1 MFSNAANHYGVKSTR
16 PSLKVKRRAE
26 STDRLVSA
34 REEVISNG
42 PDTSAPSEEEF
53 CIDDHFQQ
61 TLTTLV
67 QKFAEAENELYAL
80 QEWIKRLK
88 DSKSEGK
95 VPTGL
100 VVHHVNTKRRNS
112 QLLHESFDAILRDA
126 ELKLLDTTIE
136 HGILGPQSLKWNKGV
151 CAVRIHWTNGQV
163 SRYERAGQ
171 PQPIVDTTNQHC
183 CSSDRSSRY
192 STSKNWINGQIKT
205 SMAVAVNS
213 KSHNFVSFLS
223 IWTNFHVLRGIHWI
237 SLLISILVLFY
248 RSYLNLW
255 RGCRFF
261 RFFCTAEL
269 ERVICTRTDNFGI
282 CCKQIPLC
290 WQGWCLGWNFSKGN
304 RGSDCYHFTLWP
316 CKCYLISPQTGTQ
329 RLCTMGLRTQSIMP
343 RNWFKTL
350 TTMLH
355 GVNLVIKM
363 RKKVLTHNNSCCSCC
378 CSCMKKN
385 KFATRNH
392 QRPRMLTV
400 FVTDL
405 FYRAFPMLSSFVLL
419 LYHLWRSVSGKLTF
433 LALPSRCLSLVHG
446 HLSMP

>member
-16 PSLKVKRRAE
+16 PSLKLKRRAE

-61 TLTTLV
+61 MLTTLV
-67 QKFAEAENELYAL
+67 QKFAKAENELYAL

-112 QLLHESFDAILRDA
+112 QLLQESFDAILRDA

-171 PQPIVDTTNQHC
+171 PQPIIDTTNQHC

-237 SLLISILVLFY
+237 SLLINILVLFY

-363 RKKVLTHNNSCCSCC
+363 RNKCWHITIVVVLVVALVWKK
-378 CSCMKKN
+378 
-385 KFATRNH
+385 
-392 QRPRMLTV
+392 
-400 FVTDL
+400 
-405 FYRAFPMLSSFVLL
+405 AFPMLSSFVLL